1 MRLSALSY
9 VFYSLSF
16 MIVFF
21 NDGGVYP
28 VALAVVD
35 PAVGHECF
43 HVQRCSGLKSDRY
56 NTVTMSA
63 KTT

>member
-16 MIVFF
+16 MIVLF
-21 NDGGVYP
+21 NDGDVYP
-28 VALAVVD
+28 FALAVVD
-35 PAVGHECF
+35 PTAGHECL
-43 HVQRCSGLKSDRY
+43 HVKRCSGLKSDRY

-63 KTT
+63 ETT